1 MSAPSFELSP
11 LCRDSIVNL
20 QTTLPRETTPPLSP
34 RCTAPVVLVQPGLV
48 CETAPTLS
56 TLRVSDIENS
66 QPGQGDPISQLLEES
81 RRKILYIRQ
90 RKHWTIVT
98 IMYRHRSLLNDMLH
112 ILKTRHHLTPRMLRF
127 HTHLFN
133 IKKPSQK
140 MISRICRGLV
150 VRELIPKTWLQKPPI
165 NFFLSTL
172 NVNLKMLQVTINN
185 IPTQAIIATGRNF
198 SFVPYRIW
206 IRLGLRPHASDI
218 PAISDNQDAVG
229 VAELSMSIRCDTN
242 KCQVIKHKFL
252 LLKNTSKFVY
262 TYLADD
268 FLLLNSAEIA
278 WRKLLPPLTKL
289 NDKIVPLMTKKAIL
303 KLVPPET
310 YLVDGIDP
318 PFPASASTSLPDH
331 RQAAIQPSQITGANL
346 AKSEE
351 NYLCNQFALLT
362 GLQKND
368 PEFLF

>member
-11 LCRDSIVNL
+11 LCKDPIVNL
-20 QTTLPRETTPPLSP
+20 QTSLSRETTPPLSP
-34 RCTAPVVLVQPGLV
+34 RCKAPIVLVQPSLA
-48 CETAPTLS
+48 CETTRTLS
-56 TLRVSDIENS
+56 PLRVSDIVNS
-66 QPGQGDPISQLLEES
+66 QPGQKDSISQLLEES
-81 RRKILYIRQ
+81 RQKILYIRQ
-90 RKHWTIVT
+90 RKHWTLVT
-98 IMYRHRSLLNDMLH
+98 IMYRNRVLLNNMLH
-112 ILKTRHHLTPRMLRF
+112 ILKTMHHLTPRMQRF
-127 HTHLFN
+127 HTRLFN
-133 IKKPSQK
+133 IKKPSTK

-150 VRELIPKTWLQKPPI
+150 KKKLIDKSWLQKPPI
-165 NFFLSTL
+165 NFFLSTF

-185 IPTQAIIATGRNF
+185 IPTVAIIATGRNC

-206 IRLGLRPHASDI
+206 TRLGLRPNALDI
-218 PAISDNQDAVG
+218 PVISNNQDAVG
-229 VAELSMSIRCDTN
+229 VAELTISIRCDTN
-242 KCQVIKHKFL
+242 KYQVIKHKFL
-252 LLKNTSKFVY
+252 LLKNTSRFVY

-268 FLLLNSAEIA
+268 FLLLNSPEIA

-351 NYLCNQFALLT
+351 NYLCNQFALLA
-362 GLQKND
+362 GLEQK
-368 PEFLF
+368 

>member
-11 LCRDSIVNL
+11 LCKDPIVNL
-20 QTTLPRETTPPLSP
+20 QTSLPRETTPPLSP
-34 RCTAPVVLVQPGLV
+34 RCKAPIVLVQPGLA

-56 TLRVSDIENS
+56 TLRVSDIEIS

-81 RRKILYIRQ
+81 RRKISYIRQ
-90 RKHWTIVT
+90 RKHWPIVT

-127 HTHLFN
+127 HTRLFN

-150 VRELIPKTWLQKPPI
+150 VRELIDKSWLQKPPI
-165 NFFLSTL
+165 DFFLSTF

-185 IPTQAIIATGRNF
+185 IPTVAIIATGRNC

-206 IRLGLRPHASDI
+206 TRLGLRPNALDI
-218 PAISDNQDAVG
+218 PVISNNQDAVG
-229 VAELSMSIRCDTN
+229 VAELTISIRCDTN
-242 KCQVIKHKFL
+242 KHQVIKHKFL
-252 LLKNTSKFVY
+252 LLKNTSRFVY

-268 FLLLNSAEIA
+268 FLLLNSPEIA

-289 NDKIVPLMTKKAIL
+289 NDKIVPLLSKKAIL

-310 YLVDGIDP
+310 YLVNGIDP
-318 PFPASASTSLPDH
+318 PFQASASTGLSDH
-331 RQAAIQPSQITGANL
+331 RLAAIQPSQITGANL

-351 NYLCNQFALLT
+351 SYLCNQFALLA
-362 GLQKND
+362 GLEQK
-368 PEFLF
+368 